1 MNASPAA
8 DFEPL
13 EKSLLWDAVE
23 GTYLIEIRNDV
34 EESGLSVEDYRTRAA
49 AAIERLLDSGLITVS
64 VGEWGGNDARTA
76 SREEVARRLADT
88 SAWDPDR
95 VDLLII
101 DATEAGRQALGNHQR

>member
-1 MNASPAA
+1 MSASPPA
-8 DFEPL
+8 DLEPL

-34 EESGLSVEDYRTRAA
+34 KESGLSVDGYRTRVAT
-49 AAIERLLDSGLITVS
+49 AIERLLDSGLIKVS
-64 VGEWGGNDARTA
+64 VGEWGKNDSRVAP
-76 SREEVARRLADT
+76 REEVTRRLADS

-101 DATEAGRQALGNHQR
+101 DATDAGRQALGDRRQ

>member
-1 MNASPAA
+1 MNASPSA

-34 EESGLSVEDYRTRAA
+34 KESGLGVDDYRERAA
-49 AAIERLLDSGLITVS
+49 AAIERLLDAGLIKIS
-64 VGEWGGNDARTA
+64 VGEWGKNDSRAA
-76 SREEVARRLADT
+76 AREEVTRRLADS

-101 DATEAGRQALGNHQR
+101 DATDAGRQAVVDQRQ